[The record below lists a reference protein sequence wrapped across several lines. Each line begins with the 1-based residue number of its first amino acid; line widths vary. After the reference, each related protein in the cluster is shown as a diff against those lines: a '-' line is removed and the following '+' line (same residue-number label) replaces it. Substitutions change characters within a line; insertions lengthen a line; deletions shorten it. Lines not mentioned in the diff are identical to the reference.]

1 MMTERLNVPITLRV
15 DDRAPSTETPEIIE
29 DTNARRESFILPWQI
44 KEMRER
50 LSYSRRE
57 MGELFQVGEENWSQW
72 ENGADRP
79 DSALSLLM
87 RALYDGERLHFLCI
101 GQEAEAFHDGP
112 TVRRLLLK

>member
-87 RALYDGERLHFLCI
+87 RALYDGDVSTSYVSAKRPRLSMTAQRSGASF
-101 GQEAEAFHDGP
+101 
-112 TVRRLLLK
+112 